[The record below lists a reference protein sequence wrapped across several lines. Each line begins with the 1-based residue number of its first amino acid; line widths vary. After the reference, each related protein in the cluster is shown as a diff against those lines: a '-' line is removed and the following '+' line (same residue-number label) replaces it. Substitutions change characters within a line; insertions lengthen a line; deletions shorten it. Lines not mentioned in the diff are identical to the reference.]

1 MANPGAPLPSGR
13 PVFTQQGSAPGH
25 IIIHFSHSI
34 QRKDVQMAKTEKEGR
49 AGKACAWASDLT
61 RAASAK
67 RASAVNVMH
76 EWPKGVNDG

>member
-1 MANPGAPLPSGR
+1 
-13 PVFTQQGSAPGH
+13 
-25 IIIHFSHSI
+25 
-34 QRKDVQMAKTEKEGR
+34 MAKTEKEGR